1 MESWRTV
8 AAVLGIVFVAI
19 YAIGSGFWVSSN
31 SSWYLSLNRPPW
43 QPPSWIFGVIW
54 PYNFIV
60 IGIAAVSVARTLSKS
75 LVMSWLAL
83 FAVSVIAALLW
94 SYLFYV
100 PHNLLGAAIA
110 LPITALITIPI
121 TVITF
126 RAGLGMG
133 LAFLPYQIWVIV
145 ASTLSIGYEL
155 RN

>member
-8 AAVLGIVFVAI
+8 AAIVGIILVAL

-31 SSWYLSLNRPPW
+31 SGWYLSLNRPPW

-60 IGIAAVSVARTLSKS
+60 LGICAFVVARNLTKG
-75 LVMSWLAL
+75 LVVTWLAL

-100 PHNLLGAAIA
+100 PHNLTGAAIA

-121 TVITF
+121 TALTF
-126 RAGLGMG
+126 RASIGYG
-133 LAFLPYQIWVIV
+133 LALLPYQIWVSV
-145 ASTLSIGYEL
+145 ASSLAIGYAL